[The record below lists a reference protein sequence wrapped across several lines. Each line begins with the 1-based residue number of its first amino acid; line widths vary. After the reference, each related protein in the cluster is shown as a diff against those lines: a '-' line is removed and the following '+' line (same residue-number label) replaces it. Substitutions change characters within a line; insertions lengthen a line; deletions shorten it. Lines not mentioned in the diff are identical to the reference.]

1 MFKYLCLFMTL
12 IGSQCHAQENI
23 VAQGVNWLKSS
34 LPEATKVEFNKSRI
48 KFNGCKHR
56 EYELALTQ
64 PLSKNL
70 SLEGGLSYYKGQLA
84 WGINN
89 QKISLK
95 RYSFLP
101 RYRVSNLV
109 SVSAGMVMQSAP
121 EFKTSQGLEL
131 NLPKSRIYMISSR
144 FQGVRDDHQVDVE
157 LSSHKWDSTGEFGS
171 MFAQGMVDNKINV
184 SYSAFF

>member
-1 MFKYLCLFMTL
+1 M
-12 IGSQCHAQENI
+12 
-23 VAQGVNWLKSS
+23 
-34 LPEATKVEFNKSRI
+34 PEATKVEFNKSRI

-101 RYRVSNLV
+101 RYRVSNSV

-157 LSSHKWDSTGEFGS
+157 LSSHKWDSTGQFGS